1 MFLLRLFNKKSY
13 IRYNLPI
20 VLTIKDISHVLCID
34 LIEAEELISSGLIKT
49 IPFITKDRVFA
60 NRLMEFINLS
70 SDSPNSFEGD
80 YS

>member
-1 MFLLRLFNKKSY
+1 MFLLRLFNKKSF

-20 VLTIKDISHVLCID
+20 VLTIEDISHVLCID
-34 LIEAEELISSGLIKT
+34 LIEAKELVSSGLIKT